1 MNSAKPGMRKF
12 PQSKQK
18 RGPHRYQTVRAL
30 PLPLTHNLSVHLP
43 FAFLKPLDQDN
54 HSVAHHKVG
63 VLVLI
68 GVAAHTDS
76 AIGQVAKYPTAIFP
90 SNSGIAAAADR
101 VALFRAIK
109 GIGLGSLHR
118 DLEVILLRIEAG
130 YNAVQFLA
138 RVVLLP

>member
-1 MNSAKPGMRKF
+1 M
-12 PQSKQK
+12 
-18 RGPHRYQTVRAL
+18 L
-30 PLPLTHNLSVHLP
+30 PLAHDFAIHLP
-43 FAFLKPLDQDN
+43 FFRLKPLDHNDY
-54 HSVAHHKVG
+54 SVAHHEVR

-68 GVAAHTDS
+68 GVVAHADS